1 MFLQRFLIPIA
12 VTIDMSF
19 AADNVRGIRR
29 VVSDTAEPTNID
41 DNMSMIAAV
50 FEEEPENEMFS
61 DATADEDP
69 VIDTNTA
76 EPSSVLKPAADGSS
90 VIEELISS
98 IVGATDTDAYIQT
111 LKGYLAPSSA
121 SVVPTTETMSKGGKT
136 VSSGDDAVVMSKSG
150 KTESVFSKSTKSKSS
165 KTSEPTM
172 FRKYIMCY
180 MSVLQNNIFC
190 LTPFHLTL
198 YHQLP
203 YLQLCSQH
211 WLQHC
216 FRRGRRGRAR
226 AASLEDQVMG
236 QERVASQEPMTLRC
250 SVSLSC
256 VYISASK

>member
-29 VVSDTAEPTNID
+29 VVSDTAEPTNN

-50 FEEEPENEMFS
+50 FEDEPENEMFS
-61 DATADEDP
+61 DAATDEDP

-76 EPSSVLKPAADGSS
+76 EPSSVLNPAADGSS

-98 IVGATDTDAYIQT
+98 IVGATDAYIQT

-216 FRRGRRGRAR
+216 FRRGRER
-226 AASLEDQVMG
+226 AASLDQVMG
-236 QERVASQEPMTLRC
+236 QERVASQEPITLRC